1 MALHL
6 QQAVP
11 PFCLHSN
18 EHLDL
23 HDDLPRNDQTVQ
35 HHQVER
41 NAQDHGVSP
50 LATLPIISSNA
61 VGETLVG
68 YKKVK

>member
-23 HDDLPRNDQTVQ
+23 HDDPPRNDQTTQ

-41 NAQDHGVSP
+41 NAQDHGVFLS
-50 LATLPIISSNA
+50 ATLPIISGNGA
-61 VGETLVG
+61 GETLVG
-68 YKKVK
+68 YKEVK